1 MTATRE
7 YALPGIWVREHRVPV
22 PLDWSDEGGPGIE
35 VFVRELSDPSRR
47 HDDLPLLVFLQGGP
61 GGKSPRPVDR
71 TGWIGEALERFRV
84 VLLDQRGTGRS
95 TPVDGTHVDGLD
107 AVAAADYLCHFRADS
122 IVRDAEHVRQVVYG
136 GRRWSTLG
144 QSYGGFITLTYLSTA
159 PEGLAACYVTGGIP
173 AVPPDAGAVYR
184 HTYDRLE
191 RKNAELVARYPH
203 LVGELAEI
211 ADALD
216 AADVRLPDGDRLT
229 VRRLQSLG
237 IDLGMGPGPQRLH
250 WLLTEAFREPGV
262 LHPKFLEEVQLRTA
276 STDNPLF
283 WVLQEFIYGDG
294 ANGPTGWAAQ
304 AERDRRP
311 AFDERARP
319 LLLTGEMTY
328 PWMFSEVRALRP
340 FRPAVEEL
348 AGREV
353 WSQLYEPERLAA
365 NEVPLACAVYF
376 EDMFVESALSLRTL
390 EGVGSSR
397 AWVTNEFEHDGLQSG
412 RVLTRL
418 VELVEEQGGARR

>member
-1 MTATRE
+1 MMTRE
-7 YALPGIWVREHRVPV
+7 YALPGIWVREHTVPV
-22 PLDWSDEGGPGIE
+22 PLDWSDPGSRPIE
-35 VFVRELSDPSRR
+35 VFVRELSDPARR
-47 HDDLPLLVFLQGGP
+47 TEDLPLLLFLQGGP
-61 GGKSPRPVDR
+61 GGKGPRPVDR
-71 TGWIGEALERFRV
+71 SGWIGEALRRFRV

-95 TPVDGTHVDGLD
+95 TPVDGSDVTGLD
-107 AVAAADYLCHFRADS
+107 AVAAADLLSHYRADS
-122 IVRDAEHVRQVVYG
+122 IVRDAEHVRRTLYD

-159 PEGLAACYVTGGIP
+159 PDGLAACYVTGGIP
-173 AVPPDAGAVYR
+173 AVPPDPRVVYA

-191 RKNAELVARYPH
+191 RKNAELYARYPH
-203 LVGELAEI
+203 LVAEVAGI
-211 ADALD
+211 ADVLEAE
-216 AADVRLPDGDRLT
+216 DVRLPDGDRLT

-250 WLLTEAFREPGV
+250 WLLTEAFRAPGV
-262 LHPKFLEEVQLRTA
+262 FQPAFLEQVQVRTA

-311 AFDERARP
+311 AFAEDARP

-328 PWMFSEVRALRP
+328 PWMFTEVKALRP

-348 AGREV
+348 AAREV
-353 WSQLYEPERLAA
+353 WSELYAPDRLAA
-365 NEVPLACAVYF
+365 NDVPLAAAVYL
-376 EDMFVESALSLRTL
+376 EDMFVASALSLRTL
-390 EGVGSSR
+390 DGIGNSR
-397 AWVTNEFEHDGLQSG
+397 AWATNEFEHDGLQSG
-412 RVLTRL
+412 RVLSRL
-418 VELVEEQGGARR
+418 IELVEDDGGERR